1 MKTEGLSMSFG
12 QKTALDQSLRN
23 AKTIFLDR
31 ANEQMKSYVEDLE
44 NSLAINKTIIEELV
58 KKHVWTLQE
67 KRVVEKLS
75 QESSRLQEQVK
86 NLVRERDALQT
97 KLLITEQINANCK
110 KREEEML
117 RDMARAKLQYVSQ
130 IGRKNY
136 VYKILEKR
144 HEQILSILK
153 IFAQSDQR
161 IAQLLALLKIDC
173 KPNSKPNDSIR
184 NDLTR
189 ENSFSK
195 ERETMMNMDLFN
207 QPKRERKQSMKL
219 KANPIITANEKNSLE
234 KEANSLREKVLDLY
248 RRNIKLSEAL
258 KVEREK
264 SSKIEDSATNLF
276 AEGSLI
282 RWNSTTKKTRLN
294 FNGLKEE
301 VNNKSDDDKAA
312 SKVDV
317 IQEENS
323 LDLNSFSWGKPFPNK
338 IV

>member
-23 AKTIFLDR
+23 TKTIFLDR

-58 KKHVWTLQE
+58 KKHVWSLQE

-75 QESSRLQEQVK
+75 QESTRLQEKVK

-97 KLLITEQINANCK
+97 KLLITEQINANYK

-117 RDMARAKLQYVSQ
+117 RDIGRAKLQYVSQ
-130 IGRKNY
+130 ISRKNY
-136 VYKILEKR
+136 LYKILEKR
-144 HEQILSILK
+144 HEQLLSILK
-153 IFAQSDQR
+153 IFAQNDQK
-161 IAQLLALLKIDC
+161 IVQLLGLFKIDC
-173 KPNSKPNDSIR
+173 KPNFNDSTGT
-184 NDLTR
+184 NVTR
-189 ENSFSK
+189 ENPLSPISK
-195 ERETMMNMDLFN
+195 EREMVMNTDLFD

-219 KANPIITANEKNSLE
+219 KTNPIMPVNEKDSLE

-258 KVEREK
+258 RVEKEK
-264 SSKIEDSATNLF
+264 SSKSEDSASNLF

-282 RWNSTTKKTRLN
+282 RWNSVAKKTRLN
-294 FNGLKEE
+294 FNALRVEA
-301 VNNKSDDDKAA
+301 NKLDDKAA
-312 SKVDV
+312 NEAERIK
-317 IQEENS
+317 EENNVN
-323 LDLNSFSWGKPFPNK
+323 LNSFSWGKPFPNK